1 MHYHLGKDTE
11 KLKAT
16 KPVRDRQKPP
26 AGKKKIVE
34 SCQDV
39 VCSKCI
45 LFIIISAKML
55 ENVLL
60 FLVKVLLLQI
70 ARSRGLA
77 DSLSNA
83 FSDVMTCVL
92 LNDS

>member
-1 MHYHLGKDTE
+1 
-11 KLKAT
+11 
-16 KPVRDRQKPP
+16 
-26 AGKKKIVE
+26 
-34 SCQDV
+34 
-39 VCSKCI
+39 
-45 LFIIISAKML
+45 ML